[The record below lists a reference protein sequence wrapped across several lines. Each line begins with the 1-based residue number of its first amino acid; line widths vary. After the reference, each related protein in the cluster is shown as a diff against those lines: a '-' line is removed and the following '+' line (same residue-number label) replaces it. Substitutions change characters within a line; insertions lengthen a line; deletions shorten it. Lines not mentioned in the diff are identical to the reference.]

1 MYECIQIR
9 KTRMDD
15 RVLEAEGPLDEF
27 GVGLDYPEMELIPS
41 GTNFVLSDS
50 GSSIGADGGS
60 PMEVDS

>member
-1 MYECIQIR
+1 
-9 KTRMDD
+9 MDD

-27 GVGLDYPEMELIPS
+27 GVGLDYPEMESIPS